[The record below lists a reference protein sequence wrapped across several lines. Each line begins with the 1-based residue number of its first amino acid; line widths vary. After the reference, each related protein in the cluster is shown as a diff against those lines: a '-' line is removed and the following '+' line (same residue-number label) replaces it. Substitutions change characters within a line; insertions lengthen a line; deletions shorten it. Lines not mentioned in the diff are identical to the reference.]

1 MGRKITDFSIK
12 YPKMVVAI
20 VLIITAISLLRVT
33 HFKVDTD
40 PENMLSKMEPVRLFH
55 KKVKEE
61 FSLSDMV
68 VLGVVNEVDENGVF
82 NPETLSK
89 VYRIAEKIEGI
100 EGVVVQDLM
109 SLNRIDDI
117 LQSGPGSVRFKFL
130 MESPP
135 RSRREALEIRERAMS
150 NPLLKGTLVSE
161 DGKALAI
168 YIPIEKKSIAHRV
181 SQKVTRIIDQEPR
194 GNEAYHITGLPVA
207 EDTFG
212 VQMFKQ
218 MAISAPLACLIIFL
232 LMLYFFRKVILVV
245 SPMIVA
251 ILTVF
256 ITMGTLIATGNTVHI
271 MSSMIPI
278 FLMPI
283 AVVDSV
289 HILSVFFDR
298 YQQYRDRKK
307 TLEVVTGE
315 LFVPMLY
322 TSLTTIVGF
331 GSLAL
336 APIPPVRVFGI
347 FVAFGV
353 FVAWILTVTLVPAY
367 IMIFIPERN
376 LEHFGAKAE
385 DHEEDEES
393 FLARI
398 LHGVGK
404 ASRVHAKLF
413 LVGTAA
419 ILAVSAYGIT
429 RIQINDNPV
438 KWFVKS
444 HPVRVSDEVLNRHF
458 GGTYEAY
465 LVLEPPSTEK
475 SFKEEVKKV
484 NRFIEEEK
492 RKTKYSQVTVLL
504 GGLRTKLEE
513 LSNKEEQSEKP
524 SITKYI
530 EGVIEEYN
538 ILAGKFQN
546 RSDALLD
553 EVDRI
558 GEGLENLR
566 TATHTFKNP
575 GILRYVEKLQKD
587 LSRSGVVGKSNGLT
601 DLVKKV
607 YMELLEG
614 RPENFRIPGT
624 SAAVAQTVLSFQGS
638 HDPDDLWHFV
648 TPDFRRLNLWVQLK
662 SGDNKDME
670 VVVEEVDRYLAENP
684 PPAPLLHSWA
694 GLTYLNVVW
703 QEKMVFGMLYSLL
716 GSFGIVLV
724 MMIFLFRSFLWGVLS
739 MIPLSV
745 TITLLYGTV
754 GLIGKDYDMVLA
766 ILSSL
771 TLGMSIDFAIH
782 FIERGKEVRKD
793 VPSWKEASIIMS
805 GAPAR
810 AITRNAII
818 IAVGFLP
825 LLLSNLNPYRSVG
838 ILLATIM
845 SVSGLATL
853 MILPALVQSLRK
865 VLFREGEDGLEEP
878 GNSVN

>member
-1 MGRKITDFSIK
+1 
-12 YPKMVVAI
+12 
-20 VLIITAISLLRVT
+20 
-33 HFKVDTD
+33 
-40 PENMLSKMEPVRLFH
+40 
-55 KKVKEE
+55 
-61 FSLSDMV
+61 
-68 VLGVVNEVDENGVF
+68 VF

-89 VYRIAEKIEGI
+89 VYRIAEKIEEI

-109 SLNRIDDI
+109 SLNRVDDI
-117 LQSGPGSVRFKFL
+117 LQAGPGSVRFKYL

-135 RSRREALEIRERAMS
+135 RSRREALEIRDRTMS
-150 NPLLKGTLVSE
+150 NPLLKGTLMSE

-168 YIPIEKKSIAHRV
+168 YIPIERKSIAHRV
-181 SQKVTRIIDQEPR
+181 SQEVTRIIDEEPR

-298 YQQYRDRKK
+298 YQQNRDRKK
-307 TLEVVTGE
+307 TLEVVMGE

-331 GSLAL
+331 GSLSL

-353 FVAWILTVTLVPAY
+353 FVAWLLTVTLVPAY
-367 IMIFIPERN
+367 IMIFIPERS
-376 LEHFGAKAE
+376 LEHFGARE
-385 DHEEDEES
+385 EYHEEDEGS
-393 FLARI
+393 LLPRM
-398 LHGVGK
+398 LHRVGK
-404 ASRVHAKLF
+404 ASRVHAKL
-413 LVGTAA
+413 
-419 ILAVSAYGIT
+419 ILAGTVIIMAVSVYGIT

-458 GGTYEAY
+458 GGTYESY
-465 LVLEPPSTEK
+465 LVFEPPSTEK

-484 NRFIEEEK
+484 TRFLDDEK
-492 RKTKYSQVTVLL
+492 RVTKYSQVRNLL
-504 GGLRTKLEE
+504 GRVGTKLDLLSKKEE
-513 LSNKEEQSEKP
+513 LSKKP
-524 SITKYI
+524 SITKVI
-530 EGVIEEYN
+530 EGAIEGLN
-538 ILAGKFQN
+538 RVAGELQN
-546 RSDALLD
+546 ESDALLD

-558 GEGLENLR
+558 GDGLEDLR

-575 GILRYVEKLQKD
+575 EILRYISKLQKD
-587 LSRSGVVGKSNGLT
+587 LAAQKVVGKSNGLT

-607 YMELLEG
+607 YMELSSGL
-614 RPENFRIPGT
+614 PENFRIPGT

-648 TPDFRRLNLWVQLK
+648 TPDFRRLNLWIQLK
-662 SGDNKDME
+662 SGDNKDMD
-670 VVVEEVDRYLAENP
+670 VVVDKVESYIAENP

-716 GSFGIVLV
+716 GSFGIVLL
-724 MMIFLFRSFLWGVLS
+724 MMIFLFRSLLWGVLS

-766 ILSSL
+766 VLSSL
-771 TLGMSIDFAIH
+771 TLGLSIDFAIH
-782 FIERGKEVRKD
+782 FIERGREVRKTTL
-793 VPSWKEASIIMS
+793 SWKDASVIMS
-805 GAPAR
+805 GPPAR

-825 LLLSNLNPYRSVG
+825 LLLSTLNPYRSVG

-845 SVSGLATL
+845 SVSGLGTL
-853 MILPALVQSLRK
+853 MILPALIQSLRK
-865 VLFREGEDGLEEP
+865 VLFKEGEG
-878 GNSVN
+878 GV